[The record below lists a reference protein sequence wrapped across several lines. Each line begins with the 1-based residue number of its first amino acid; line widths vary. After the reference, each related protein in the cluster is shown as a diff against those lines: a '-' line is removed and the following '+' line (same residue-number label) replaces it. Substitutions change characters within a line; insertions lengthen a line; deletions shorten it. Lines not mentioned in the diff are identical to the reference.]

1 MVPLLPEELSFDLM
15 TFDATMGCS
24 NRSIP
29 ARSRPSGDVKIAIEY
44 GPVEIVDLPMKN
56 CDFPSFFV
64 LVPGRVPHESSWN
77 LAIPGQKRSRVGGPW
92 SRHVCPTTAAATAW
106 KAGHPVDTQLVAI
119 WWSIWGAIFKR
130 CFFHFLSVPMI
141 DNVQTCTISTLSR
154 AHFYVSRIS
163 TQERKM
169 PCFFPDVFQTC
180 LSTCYI

>member
-29 ARSRPSGDVKIAIEY
+29 ARSRPSGDVKIAIWPSRNSWSTHEKWWFS
-44 GPVEIVDLPMKN
+44 IVFCVSL
-56 CDFPSFFV
+56 
-64 LVPGRVPHESSWN
+64 PGRVPLESSWN
-77 LAIPGQKRSRVGGPW
+77 LAIRGQKRSRVGGPW
-92 SRHVCPTTAAATAW
+92 GRYVCPTTATTTAW
-106 KAGHPVDTQLVAI
+106 KAGHPVDTELVAI
-119 WWSIWGAIFKR
+119 WWSIWGVIFQR

-169 PCFFPDVFQTC
+169 PCFFPDVFQIC